1 MDIHELPR
9 RGYSSLTVHR
19 DRGVLWVCDISN
31 SSSFIN
37 SDDLAEHIEAFLPR
51 LHWVSSLAIQA
62 IHGELIQWTGDGFI
76 AWFPL
81 EVERQLGRTCNR
93 ILEAIWHFTA
103 FINITQL
110 CVASPRPFR
119 IRHGL
124 TYEPDA
130 LVTLTTH
137 QDGHVSK
144 IISGRNV
151 VLAFRIAGV
160 EADFPNVATQ
170 QKIVQ
175 ALSNRTKNLMNL
187 KRWTLTEAQLLK
199 YFKGEKMGTTSLYVS
214 GRPKVS
220 QSRADTWITRA
231 ESLLARAE
239 SGRWR
244 TPVESTFVE
253 NFFPDLVQS
262 KGQDWCEE
270 SLDIY
275 VRFLKE
281 NLLGSLQKA
290 LDVINQFQPDSRGG
304 ADGLRHRDPPG
315 VHVQTRTPHNSGHHE
330 APPA

>member
-1 MDIHELPR
+1 MDTHDLPH

-19 DRGVLWVCDISN
+19 ERGVLWVCDISS

-81 EVERQLGRTCNR
+81 EVERELGRICNR

-110 CVASPRPFR
+110 CVDSPRPFR

-144 IISGRNV
+144 IISGRHV
-151 VLAFRIAGV
+151 VLAFRLSGV

-175 ALSNRTKNLMNL
+175 ALSVRTRNLVNL
-187 KRWTLTEAQLLK
+187 KRWTLTEAQMLK
-199 YFKGEKMGTTSLYVS
+199 FFKGEKMGTASLYIS

-220 QSRADTWITRA
+220 PSRADAWLARA
-231 ESLLARAE
+231 ESLMARAE
-239 SGRWR
+239 SGRRR

-253 NFFPDLVQS
+253 NFFPNLV
-262 KGQDWCEE
+262 GATRQDWCEE

-275 VRFLKE
+275 VRFLEE
-281 NLLGSLQKA
+281 NMRGSLQTA
-290 LDVINQFQPDSRGG
+290 LDVINRFQTEAYRNG
-304 ADGLRHRDPPG
+304 A
-315 VHVQTRTPHNSGHHE
+315 
-330 APPA
+330 

>member
-1 MDIHELPR
+1 MDTNALPR

-19 DRGVLWVCDISN
+19 DRGVLWVCDISR

-37 SDDLAEHIEAFLPR
+37 SDDLAEQIEVFLPR
-51 LHWVSSLAIQA
+51 LHRVSSLAIQA
-62 IHGELIQWTGDGFI
+62 VHGELIQWTGDGFI

-81 EVERQLGRTCNR
+81 EVERQLGRTCNQ

-110 CVASPRPFR
+110 CVASSRPFR

-144 IISGRNV
+144 TISGRNV
-151 VLAFRIAGV
+151 VLAFRLSGV

-175 ALSNRTKNLMNL
+175 ALSNRTRNLVNL
-187 KRWTLTEAQLLK
+187 KRWTLSDDQLLK
-199 YFKGEKMGTTSLYVS
+199 YFKGQKLGTTGLYVS
-214 GRPKVS
+214 GRSKLS
-220 QSRADTWITRA
+220 QSRADTWVTQA

-239 SGRWR
+239 SGRHR
-244 TPVESTFVE
+244 TFADNLFFE
-253 NFFPDLVQS
+253 NFFPDLIQS
-262 KGQDWCEE
+262 KGQEWCGE
-270 SLDIY
+270 SLDRY

-281 NLLGSLQKA
+281 NMLGSLQKA
-290 LDVINQFQPDSRGG
+290 LEVINRFRAEGRSASAEEPRRRDALPVQAHPSNDNG
-304 ADGLRHRDPPG
+304 HR
-315 VHVQTRTPHNSGHHE
+315 
-330 APPA
+330 

>member
-1 MDIHELPR
+1 MSTPDAPR
-9 RGYSSLTVHR
+9 RAYSALTVHR
-19 DRGVLWVCDISN
+19 ARGVLWVCDISR

-37 SDDLAEHIEAFLPR
+37 SDDLAEHFEAFLPR

-62 IHGELIQWTGDGFI
+62 VHGELIQWTGDGFI

-93 ILEAIWHFTA
+93 ILEAIWHFSA
-103 FINITQL
+103 FVNITQL
-110 CVASPRPFR
+110 CVESPRPFR

-151 VLAFRIAGV
+151 VLAFRLAGV

-175 ALSNRTKNLMNL
+175 TLPARTKNLTNL
-187 KRWTLTEAQLLK
+187 KRWTPSKEQFLK
-199 YFKGEKMGTTSLYVS
+199 YFKGEKMGTAGLCVS

-220 QSRADTWITRA
+220 QSRADTWITQA
-231 ESLLARAE
+231 EALLARAE
-239 SGRWR
+239 GGRHR
-244 TPVESTFVE
+244 TPVDNTFVE
-253 NFFPDLVQS
+253 NFFPDLARS
-262 KGQDWCEE
+262 KDHRWCEE
-270 SLDIY
+270 SLDRY

-281 NLLGSLQKA
+281 DMLGSLQKA
-290 LDVINQFQPDSRGG
+290 LDVIHEVRPESRS
-304 ADGLRHRDPPG
+304 A
-315 VHVQTRTPHNSGHHE
+315 
-330 APPA
+330 

>member
-1 MDIHELPR
+1 MPAPERPR

-19 DRGVLWVCDISN
+19 DRGVLWVCDISR

-37 SDDLAEHIEAFLPR
+37 NDDLAEHIEAFLPR

-62 IHGELIQWTGDGFI
+62 VHGELIQWTGDGFI

-81 EVERQLGRTCNR
+81 EVERQLGKTCNR
-93 ILEAIWHFTA
+93 ILEAIWHFSA

-110 CVASPRPFR
+110 CVESPRAFR

-130 LVTLTTH
+130 LVTKTTH
-137 QDGHVSK
+137 QDGHVAK

-151 VLAFRIAGV
+151 VLAFRLSGV

-175 ALSNRTKNLMNL
+175 ALSARTKNLMNL
-187 KRWTLTEAQLLK
+187 KRWKLTDDQLLK
-199 YFKGEKMGTTSLYVS
+199 YFKGEKIGTASLYVS

-220 QSRADTWITRA
+220 QSRADTWITHA
-231 ESLLARAE
+231 EALLARAE
-239 SGRWR
+239 SGRNR
-244 TPVESTFVE
+244 TPVDTTFVE
-253 NFFPDLVQS
+253 NFFPDLARS
-262 KGQDWCEE
+262 KEQGWCEE
-270 SLDIY
+270 SLDLY

-281 NLLGSLQKA
+281 DMIGSLQKA
-290 LDVINQFQPDSRGG
+290 LDVISQVRPDGTD
-304 ADGLRHRDPPG
+304 A
-315 VHVQTRTPHNSGHHE
+315 
-330 APPA
+330 A

>member
-1 MDIHELPR
+1 MHELPL
-9 RGYSSLTVHR
+9 RGYSALTVHR
-19 DRGVLWVCDISN
+19 DRGVLWVCDISQ

-51 LHWVSSLAIQA
+51 LHWISSLAIQA
-62 IHGELIQWTGDGFI
+62 IHGELLQWTGDGFM

-103 FINITQL
+103 FVNITQL
-110 CVASPRPFR
+110 CVDSPRPFR

-130 LVTLTTH
+130 LVTFTTH

-144 IISGRNV
+144 TISGRNV
-151 VLAFRIAGV
+151 VLAFRLAGV

-175 ALSNRTKNLMNL
+175 AVSARSKNLANL
-187 KRWTLTEAQLLK
+187 KRWTLTKEQLLK
-199 YFKGEKMGTTSLYVS
+199 YFKGEKMGTATLYVS

-220 QSRADTWITRA
+220 QSRAETWITRA

-239 SGRWR
+239 SGRHR
-244 TPVESTFVE
+244 TPVDSTFVE
-253 NFFPDLVQS
+253 NFFPALVQS
-262 KGQDWCEE
+262 TGQDWCEE
-270 SLDIY
+270 SLSTY

-281 NLLGSLQKA
+281 DMVGSLHRT
-290 LDVINQFQPDSRGG
+290 LDVIGGFDGVG
-304 ADGLRHRDPPG
+304 ADTHAASPRAGWTPG
-315 VHVQTRTPHNSGHHE
+315 MASAPE
-330 APPA
+330 AG

>member
-1 MDIHELPR
+1 M
-9 RGYSSLTVHR
+9 
-19 DRGVLWVCDISN
+19 
-31 SSSFIN
+31 
-37 SDDLAEHIEAFLPR
+37 
-51 LHWVSSLAIQA
+51 
-62 IHGELIQWTGDGFI
+62 
-76 AWFPL
+76 
-81 EVERQLGRTCNR
+81 
-93 ILEAIWHFTA
+93 
-103 FINITQL
+103 
-110 CVASPRPFR
+110 
-119 IRHGL
+119 
-124 TYEPDA
+124 
-130 LVTLTTH
+130 
-137 QDGHVSK
+137 
-144 IISGRNV
+144 
-151 VLAFRIAGV
+151 
-160 EADFPNVATQ
+160 ATQ

-290 LDVINQFQPDSRGG
+290 LDVINQFQPDGRGG
-304 ADGLRHRDPPG
+304 ADGLRRRDPPG
-315 VHVQTRTPHNSGHHE
+315 VHVQTRTPNNNGHHE

>member
-1 MDIHELPR
+1 MNAQELPL
-9 RGYSSLTVHR
+9 RGYSSLTVRR
-19 DRGVLWVCDISN
+19 DRGVLWVCDISQ

-37 SDDLAEHIEAFLPR
+37 NDDLAEYIEEFLPR
-51 LHWVSSLAIQA
+51 LHWISSLAIQA
-62 IHGELIQWTGDGFI
+62 IHGELLQWTGDGFI

-110 CVASPRPFR
+110 CVESPRPFR

-130 LVTLTTH
+130 LVTFTTH

-144 IISGRNV
+144 TISGRNV
-151 VLAFRIAGV
+151 VLAFRLAGV
-160 EADFPNVATQ
+160 EAAFPNVATQ

-175 ALSNRTKNLMNL
+175 VLSSRTKNLVSL
-187 KRWTLTEAQLLK
+187 KRWTLTKEQLLK

-220 QSRADTWITRA
+220 NSRPDSWITRA

-239 SGRWR
+239 SGRHR
-244 TPVESTFVE
+244 TPVDSTFVE
-253 NFFPDLVQS
+253 NFFPTLLQS
-262 KGQDWCEE
+262 KDQDWCDE
-270 SLDIY
+270 SLTTY

-281 NLLGSLQKA
+281 DMLGSLQKT
-290 LDVINQFQPDSRGG
+290 LDIIDASQSDGSGSEAFSG
-304 ADGLRHRDPPG
+304 APRRLDAHQG
-315 VHVQTRTPHNSGHHE
+315 
-330 APPA
+330 

>member
-1 MDIHELPR
+1 M
-9 RGYSSLTVHR
+9 V
-19 DRGVLWVCDISN
+19 VQ
-31 SSSFIN
+31 
-37 SDDLAEHIEAFLPR
+37 
-51 LHWVSSLAIQA
+51 WVSSLAIHA

-110 CVASPRPFR
+110 CVDSPRPFR

-144 IISGRNV
+144 TISGRNV
-151 VLAFRIAGV
+151 VLAFRLSGV

-170 QKIVQ
+170 QKIVP
-175 ALSNRTKNLMNL
+175 ALSARTKNLMNL
-187 KRWTLTEAQLLK
+187 KRWKLTEAQLLK
-199 YFKGEKMGTTSLYVS
+199 YFKGEKQGTTGLYIS
-214 GRPKVS
+214 GRPKMS
-220 QSRADTWITRA
+220 QSRADTWVTHA
-231 ESLLARAE
+231 ETLLMRAE
-239 SGRWR
+239 SGRNR
-244 TPVESTFVE
+244 AAVESTFVE
-253 NFFPDLVQS
+253 NFFPDLVHS

-270 SLDIY
+270 SLDLY

-281 NLLGSLQKA
+281 NMLGSLQKA
-290 LDVINQFQPDSRGG
+290 LDIITQLQPDDRS
-304 ADGLRHRDPPG
+304 A
-315 VHVQTRTPHNSGHHE
+315 
-330 APPA
+330 A

>member
-1 MDIHELPR
+1 MNSPASSR
-9 RGYSSLTVHR
+9 RGYSALTVHR
-19 DRGVLWVCDISN
+19 DRGVLWVCDISR
-31 SSSFIN
+31 SSSYIN

-51 LHWVSSLAIQA
+51 LHWVSSLAINA

-93 ILEAIWHFTA
+93 ILEAIWHFSA

-110 CVASPRPFR
+110 CVECPRPFR

-130 LVTLTTH
+130 LVTKTTH

-151 VLAFRIAGV
+151 VLAFRLSGV
-160 EADFPNVATQ
+160 ESDFPNVATQ
-170 QKIVQ
+170 VKIVQ
-175 ALSNRTKNLMNL
+175 SLSARSKNLMNF
-187 KRWTLTEAQLLK
+187 KRWTLKGDQLLK
-199 YFKGEKMGTTSLYVS
+199 YFKGERPGTAGLYVT
-214 GRPKVS
+214 GRPKLS

-239 SGRWR
+239 AGRQR
-244 TPVESTFVE
+244 TPVDNTFVE
-253 NFFPDLVQS
+253 NFFPDLARS
-262 KGQDWCEE
+262 KDQAWCEE
-270 SLDIY
+270 SLDRY

-281 NLLGSLQKA
+281 DMIGSLQKA
-290 LDVINQFQPDSRGG
+290 LDVIGQVRPNGQDQPSVPRK
-304 ADGLRHRDPPG
+304 P
-315 VHVQTRTPHNSGHHE
+315 NGH
-330 APPA
+330 AVV

>member
-9 RGYSSLTVHR
+9 QGYSSLTVHR
-19 DRGVLWVCDISN
+19 DRGVLWVCDISS

-110 CVASPRPFR
+110 CVDSPRPFR

-170 QKIVQ
+170 QKIRIRLKAYDHEVIDQ
-175 ALSNRTKNLMNL
+175 SARKIVDTATRTGAKVAGPVPLP
-187 KRWTLTEAQLLK
+187 TERSV
-199 YFKGEKMGTTSLYVS
+199 Y
-214 GRPKVS
+214 
-220 QSRADTWITRA
+220 
-231 ESLLARAE
+231 
-239 SGRWR
+239 
-244 TPVESTFVE
+244 
-253 NFFPDLVQS
+253 
-262 KGQDWCEE
+262 C
-270 SLDIY
+270 
-275 VRFLKE
+275 
-281 NLLGSLQKA
+281 
-290 LDVINQFQPDSRGG
+290 VIRSPHKDKDSRE
-304 ADGLRHRDPPG
+304 HFEM
-315 VHVQTRTPHNSGHHE
+315 RTHKR
-330 APPA
+330 

>member
-19 DRGVLWVCDISN
+19 DRGVLWVCDISS

-62 IHGELIQWTGDGFI
+62 IHGEFIQWTGDGFI

-110 CVASPRPFR
+110 CVDSPRPFR

-151 VLAFRIAGV
+151 VLAFRISGV

-170 QKIVQ
+170 QKIV
-175 ALSNRTKNLMNL
+175 
-187 KRWTLTEAQLLK
+187 
-199 YFKGEKMGTTSLYVS
+199 
-214 GRPKVS
+214 
-220 QSRADTWITRA
+220 
-231 ESLLARAE
+231 
-239 SGRWR
+239 
-244 TPVESTFVE
+244 
-253 NFFPDLVQS
+253 
-262 KGQDWCEE
+262 
-270 SLDIY
+270 
-275 VRFLKE
+275 
-281 NLLGSLQKA
+281 
-290 LDVINQFQPDSRGG
+290 
-304 ADGLRHRDPPG
+304 
-315 VHVQTRTPHNSGHHE
+315 
-330 APPA
+330 

>member
-1 MDIHELPR
+1 MNTHELPV
-9 RGYSSLTVHR
+9 RGYSALTVRR
-19 DRGVLWVCDISN
+19 DRGVLWVCDISQ
-31 SSSFIN
+31 SSSFMN

-51 LHWVSSLAIQA
+51 LHWISSLAIHA
-62 IHGELIQWTGDGFI
+62 IQGELVQWTGDGFV

-93 ILEAIWHFTA
+93 ILEAIWHFTT

-110 CVASPRPFR
+110 CVPSPRPFR

-130 LVTLTTH
+130 LVTSTTH
-137 QDGHVSK
+137 QDGHVSTT
-144 IISGRNV
+144 ISGRNV
-151 VLAFRIAGV
+151 VLAFRLSGV

-175 ALSNRTKNLMNL
+175 ALSARTRNLVNL
-187 KRWTLTEAQLLK
+187 KRWTLTKEQLLK
-199 YFKGEKMGTTSLYVS
+199 YFKGEKLGTTSLYVS

-239 SGRWR
+239 SGRHR
-244 TPVESTFVE
+244 MPVDSTFVE
-253 NFFPDLVQS
+253 NFFPTLVRS

-270 SLDIY
+270 SLATY
-275 VRFLKE
+275 VRFLKDDM
-281 NLLGSLQKA
+281 LGSLQRT
-290 LDVINQFQPDSRGG
+290 LEVIDDFQPDG
-304 ADGLRHRDPPG
+304 AGR
-315 VHVQTRTPHNSGHHE
+315 
-330 APPA
+330 